1 MTVATIGRS
10 GTGAPS
16 VSGDFRPL
24 RDAIEIPLASLGEP
38 GSQVLFKAW
47 IDEPSAAS
55 GELLL
60 RGILVRL
67 QSGSLDAFSL
77 ICPHEICE
85 IESVTDS
92 SLLPRHLGPLPTHLL
107 LACPCHFS
115 VFDPEDGGRNLAGPS
130 PRGLYRFGLSVVGE
144 HVLIDRVE
152 ASTVDRF
159 SVKDNIQ
166 EV

>member
-1 MTVATIGRS
+1 MTVATIGRP
-10 GTGAPS
+10 GTGTAAVAS
-16 VSGDFRPL
+16 EFRQL
-24 RDAIEIPLASLGEP
+24 RNVIEIPLAAIEQP

-47 IDEPSAAS
+47 IDEPAAAS

-60 RGILVRL
+60 RGILLRL

-92 SLLPRHLGPLPTHLL
+92 SLLPRDLGPLPTHPL

-115 VFDPEDGGRNLAGPS
+115 VFDPEDGGTKLAGPA
-130 PRGLYRFGLSVVGE
+130 PRGLYRFGLRVVAD

-152 ASTVDRF
+152 ASTVERF
-159 SVKDNIQ
+159 SVDLQ

>member
-10 GTGAPS
+10 GTGAPAVAS
-16 VSGDFRPL
+16 DFRQL
-24 RDAIEIPLASLGEP
+24 RDAIEIPLAELGQP

-47 IDEPSAAS
+47 IDEPSTVS

-67 QSGSLDAFSL
+67 QSGSVDAFSL

-85 IESVTDS
+85 IESVTDA
-92 SLLPRHLGPLPTHLL
+92 SLLPRDLGPLPTHPL

-115 VFDPEDGGRNLAGPS
+115 VFDPEDGGRKLAGPS
-130 PRGLYRFGLSVVGE
+130 PRGLYRFGLRVIGNT
-144 HVLIDRVE
+144 VLIDRVE

-159 SVKDNIQ
+159 SVEDNLQ